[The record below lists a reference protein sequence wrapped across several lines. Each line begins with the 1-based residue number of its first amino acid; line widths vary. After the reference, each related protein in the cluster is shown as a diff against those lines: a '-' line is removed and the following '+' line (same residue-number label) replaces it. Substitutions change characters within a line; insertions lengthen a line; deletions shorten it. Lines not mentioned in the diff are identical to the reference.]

1 MSNKVEFKYPFRL
14 GSATDYGTVLKN
26 LNDKIDNV
34 KKQISYF
41 DTYNITTV
49 VTDST
54 KFASQLNALPL
65 NEGLVINAASFSDGS
80 TTYTT
85 GDVLLKLANNQ
96 VVHIKSQTGGV
107 YYPAEIEK
115 TGELYSVKYVFSG
128 HAPKQTDGAQNVNVK
143 TSTTTTGTTAT
154 LAPSI
159 NFSGLI
165 PADSENSYIYG
176 IWDRLNA
183 EEDKTQIEFSFKAYY
198 FSETSGGT
206 PSLIYPFIQIFMCDE
221 YEAPS
226 EQAYVDFELVKP
238 TSTNTNWVV
247 KLDKSLNGYYIKVK

>member
-1 MSNKVEFKYPFRL
+1 MSSKVEFKYPFKIGR
-14 GSATDYGTVLKN
+14 AEDYGTVLEN
-26 LNDKIDNV
+26 LNEKIDNV

-49 VTDST
+49 ITDSA

-65 NEGLVINAASFSDGS
+65 NEGLVINTPSFSDGS

-96 VVHIKSQTGGV
+96 VVHIKAQTGGV

-115 TGELYSVKYVFSG
+115 TGELYSIKYVFSG
-128 HAPKQTDGAQNVNVK
+128 HAPKQTDEAQNVSVK
-143 TSTTTTGTTAT
+143 TSTNTTGTTAK
-154 LAPSI
+154 LAQSI
-159 NFSGLI
+159 NFNGLI
-165 PADSENSYIYG
+165 PADSENSYVYG
-176 IWDRLNA
+176 IWDQLKA
-183 EEDKTQIEFSFKAYY
+183 EASKTQIEFSFKAYY
-198 FSETSGGT
+198 FSETSGAT
-206 PSLIYPFIQIFMCDE
+206 PNLIYPFIQIFMCDE
-221 YEAPS
+221 SEAPS

-238 TSTNTNWVV
+238 TSTNSNWIV